1 MCPLLSHRI
10 LPHAYVPAAKALTNS
25 SVDESIRPGLR
36 LAYPLPP
43 EEECKESNFR
53 RLLDALAQR

>member
-1 MCPLLSHRI
+1 MCPPLTYRI
-10 LPHAYVPAAKALTNS
+10 QPHAYVPAAKALTNS

-43 EEECKESNFR
+43 EEEAKESNFR